1 MPETAVPA
9 YHCSTEASGW
19 LNGTHPTES
28 QGKTDGTVCFNWKGN
43 ICSWTEQIT
52 IQNCSNY
59 FVYYL
64 KKTRKQTKKA
74 KGAYCTVS
82 ESGNTDPCVSHKV
95 LVDPWRSL
103 NCTETECTGKAEC
116 DVQLKHGW
124 YRFKSSGGWKMP
136 EVAVP
141 PRHCSTRGTAW
152 LQGSHPTVADG
163 EVTRR
168 VCINWDKNP
177 CYWVHEIKIKNCS
190 SYFVYELKALPQCA
204 AYCTVLQLLTSHGTV
219 GKTTRT
225 SSEISSSKPISSS
238 VPYSAPKRLTS
249 HGAVGKTT
257 PTSSEI
263 SSSKP
268 VSSSAPYSDPNAAE
282 NGNDT
287 TYSTQKPTESSSSN
301 RAVAAETAPKR
312 LTSHG
317 AVGKTTP
324 TSSEISSSKPVSS
337 SAPYSDPNAAENG
350 NDTTYSTQKP
360 TESSS
365 SNRAVAAET
374 APKRLTSHG
383 AVGKTTPTS
392 SEISSSKPVSSSAP
406 YSDPNTAENGNDTT
420 YSTQKPTESS
430 SSNRAVAA
438 ETVPKRLTSHGAV
451 GKTTPTS
458 SEISSSKPMSSSA
471 PYSDPNTAEN
481 GNDTTYST
489 QKPTESSSSNRA
501 VAAETDPN
509 TAEHGDDTTYST
521 QKPMESLSSNR
532 AVTAETESTSPA
544 TEPPTECK
552 RADDEHLTPVMLDLS
567 EEDCEHI
574 NGHAQVMY
582 VGRNKLDTSDYLEKV
597 QMMLKDHLPCKNLL
611 PKLGEKEKK
620 H

>member
-1 MPETAVPA
+1 MRTLLLILGLLKLSTAETDPCVNHKVLNDAWRSIDCNSTQCSNEVKSDNELESGWYRFNSSGGWKMPETAVPSH
-9 YHCSTEASGW
+9 HCSTEAPGW
-19 LNGTHPTES
+19 LKGTHPTES

-43 ICSWTEQIT
+43 ICRWTEQIT

-74 KGAYCTVS
+74 KRAYCTVS

-141 PRHCSTRGTAW
+141 PRHCSTHGTAW

-168 VCINWDKNP
+168 VCINWDKNQ

-190 SYFVYELKALPQCA
+190 SYFVYELKALPHCA
-204 AYCTVLQLLTSHGTV
+204 AYCT
-219 GKTTRT
+219 
-225 SSEISSSKPISSS
+225 
-238 VPYSAPKRLTS
+238 
-249 HGAVGKTT
+249 
-257 PTSSEI
+257 
-263 SSSKP
+263 
-268 VSSSAPYSDPNAAE
+268 DPNTAE

-301 RAVAAETAPKR
+301 RAVTAETVPKL

-317 AVGKTTP
+317 AVGKTTR
-324 TSSEISSSKPVSS
+324 TSSEISSSKP
-337 SAPYSDPNAAENG
+337 
-350 NDTTYSTQKP
+350 
-360 TESSS
+360 
-365 SNRAVAAET
+365 
-374 APKRLTSHG
+374 
-383 AVGKTTPTS
+383 
-392 SEISSSKPVSSSAP
+392 ISSSVP

-430 SSNRAVAA
+430 SSNRAV
-438 ETVPKRLTSHGAV
+438 T
-451 GKTTPTS
+451 
-458 SEISSSKPMSSSA
+458 
-471 PYSDPNTAEN
+471 
-481 GNDTTYST
+481 
-489 QKPTESSSSNRA
+489 
-501 VAAETDPN
+501 AETDPN

>member
-1 MPETAVPA
+1 MRTLLLILGLLKLSTAETDPCVNHKVLNDAWRSIDCNSTQCSNEVKSDNELESGWYRFNSSGGWKMPETAVPSH
-9 YHCSTEASGW
+9 HCSTEAPGW
-19 LNGTHPTES
+19 LKGTHPTES

-43 ICSWTEQIT
+43 ICRWTEQIT

-74 KGAYCTVS
+74 KRAYCTVS

-141 PRHCSTRGTAW
+141 PRHCSTHGTAW
-152 LQGSHPTVADG
+152 LQ
-163 EVTRR
+163 
-168 VCINWDKNP
+168 
-177 CYWVHEIKIKNCS
+177 
-190 SYFVYELKALPQCA
+190 
-204 AYCTVLQLLTSHGTV
+204 
-219 GKTTRT
+219 
-225 SSEISSSKPISSS
+225 
-238 VPYSAPKRLTS
+238 
-249 HGAVGKTT
+249 
-257 PTSSEI
+257 
-263 SSSKP
+263 
-268 VSSSAPYSDPNAAE
+268 DPNTAE

-301 RAVAAETAPKR
+301 RAVTAETVPKL

-317 AVGKTTP
+317 AVGKTTR
-324 TSSEISSSKPVSS
+324 TSSEISSSKP
-337 SAPYSDPNAAENG
+337 
-350 NDTTYSTQKP
+350 
-360 TESSS
+360 
-365 SNRAVAAET
+365 
-374 APKRLTSHG
+374 
-383 AVGKTTPTS
+383 
-392 SEISSSKPVSSSAP
+392 ISSSVP

-430 SSNRAVAA
+430 SSNRAVTA
-438 ETVPKRLTSHGAV
+438 ETVTKLQTSHGTV

-471 PYSDPNTAEN
+471 PYS
-481 GNDTTYST
+481 
-489 QKPTESSSSNRA
+489 
-501 VAAETDPN
+501 DPN